1 MILKAKRAV
10 GTSRGGR
17 SGGLQI
23 KMDRQRHPRLKVMSS
38 RSVGDWY
45 TERHDEDSSEHLFL
59 HGCFLLMWGGMAC
72 DEVL

>member
-45 TERHDEDSSEHLFL
+45 TGRHDEDSSDHFYFFHAGLFFADV
-59 HGCFLLMWGGMAC
+59 GRKG
-72 DEVL
+72 VR